1 MLPPPDWME
10 QRPSHT
16 RRMQRVSAARVWRPM
31 SPDVAVA
38 AQLADFMTPRLDRGS
53 GMMAL
58 PDMYC
63 LFNRARGAELIS
75 PDDLLSAA
83 KLFPAIGARLSFR
96 QFPSGVLVVQ
106 SSAHLDDQVS
116 RSCNHSV
123 LLRALTLSPESAVI
137 QTIYHGDSH
146 LQHHSFSTAAEWLC
160 GMRTGVCQD
169 C

>member
-1 MLPPPDWME
+1 MSSSPEQTCYPDITM
-10 QRPSHT
+10 
-16 RRMQRVSAARVWRPM
+16 
-31 SPDVAVA
+31 A
-38 AQLADFMTPRLDRGS
+38 AQLADFLTPRLDKGS

-63 LFNRARGAELIS
+63 LFNRARGTELIS

-116 RSCNHSV
+116 R
-123 LLRALTLSPESAVI
+123 TLPA
-137 QTIYHGDSH
+137 SH
-146 LQHHSFSTAAEWLC
+146 FL
-160 GMRTGVCQD
+160 G
-169 C
+169 

>member
-1 MLPPPDWME
+1 M
-10 QRPSHT
+10 
-16 RRMQRVSAARVWRPM
+16 
-31 SPDVAVA
+31 AVA
-38 AQLADFMTPRLDRGS
+38 AQLADFLTPRLGKGS

-63 LFNRARGAELIS
+63 LFNRARGTELIS

-116 RSCNHSV
+116 RSRSQHGFVTGSCSRPALSV
-123 LLRALTLSPESAVI
+123 LLSATLA
-137 QTIYHGDSH
+137 T
-146 LQHHSFSTAAEWLC
+146 
-160 GMRTGVCQD
+160 
-169 C
+169 